1 MGHMRQGPSREDR
14 YRSLFAQVYPDLV
27 RFVQRRVRPE
37 QVDDVVSE
45 TLLVWW
51 RRFDEAPRRAADARA
66 WLMGVARQVML
77 NQWRGD
83 RRRAALAVRIAAGGD
98 AVASSPEEAVASRV
112 DLARAWESL
121 DTTHQEVLGLAV
133 FEDLT
138 SAQAGAVLGIGAT
151 GFRVRLTRARRAL
164 KTQMDLA
171 ASSAVVS
178 VDEERVIS

>member
-1 MGHMRQGPSREDR
+1 MRQAVPREDR
-14 YRSLFAQVYPDLV
+14 YRSLFAEVYPDLV
-27 RFVQRRVRPE
+27 RFVQRRLRPE

-51 RRFDEAPRRAADARA
+51 RRFDEAPPRTADARA

-83 RRRAALAVRIAAGGD
+83 RRRAALEVRVATHRGD
-98 AVASSPEEAVASRV
+98 GAASSPEEAVATRV
-112 DLARAWESL
+112 DLARAWEGL
-121 DTTHQEVLGLAV
+121 AATHQEALGLVV

-151 GFRVRLTRARRAL
+151 AFRVRLARARRAL
-164 KTQMDLA
+164 KIQLDRA
-171 ASSAVVS
+171 VASTTATST
-178 VDEERVIS
+178 DEESVIP

>member
-1 MGHMRQGPSREDR
+1 MRQAPSREHR
-14 YRSLFAQVYPDLV
+14 YRSLFSEVYPDLV
-27 RFVQRRVRPE
+27 RFVQRRMRPE

-51 RRFDEAPRRAADARA
+51 RRFDEAPNRAADVRA

-83 RRRAALAVRIAAGGD
+83 RRRAALAVRIAVGGD
-98 AVASSPEEAVASRV
+98 PVASSPEETVASRI
-112 DLARAWESL
+112 DLARAWECL
-121 DTTHQEVLGLAV
+121 DATHQEALGLAV

-151 GFRVRLTRARRAL
+151 AFRVRLSRARRAL
-164 KTQMDLA
+164 KAQLDLSVASA
-171 ASSAVVS
+171 AVAT
-178 VDEERVIS
+178 VDEGTVIS